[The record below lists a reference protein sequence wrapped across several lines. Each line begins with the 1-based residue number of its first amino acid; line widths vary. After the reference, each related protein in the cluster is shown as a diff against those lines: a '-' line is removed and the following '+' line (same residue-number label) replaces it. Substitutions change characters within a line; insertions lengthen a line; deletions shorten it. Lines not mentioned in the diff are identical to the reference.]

1 MVSTQRRRQ
10 PQHARAG
17 RADVRT
23 WVIGGAVALVFVKL
37 IFAMLLI
44 GSGDSAG
51 PIPVLP
57 AAEAVAQ
64 DAPAVPAPAGD
75 GAKAGQAESVD
86 NGTQVWDSKP
96 EFQWSYRLV
105 QDLRRRDEQLRTRE
119 ELLAGREDRLARLQQ
134 AVQERLAQIETVQK
148 NITAMLEETRAVE
161 NEKVKKL
168 AKVFE
173 ETPPEQA
180 GPLLSRLD
188 VDIAAELLLKMT
200 GRKAGRIWGYVDPDQ
215 AVKIS
220 KELARIQPG
229 FTMQNI
235 MGQ

>member
-1 MVSTQRRRQ
+1 MSPQQRRH
-10 PQHARAG
+10 PQHAQTG
-17 RADVRT
+17 RVDVRT
-23 WVIGGAVALVFVKL
+23 WILGGAVVLVLVKL
-37 IFAMLLI
+37 ISAVMLVGM
-44 GSGDSAG
+44 GSSAA
-51 PIPVLP
+51 PVAVLP

-64 DAPAVPAPAGD
+64 DAPQGASPAEDDGTGGPAGH
-75 GAKAGQAESVD
+75 GD

-105 QDLRRRDEQLRTRE
+105 QDLRRRDEELRARE
-119 ELLAGREDRLARLQQ
+119 ELLAGREERLARLQQ
-134 AVQERLAQIETVQK
+134 AVQDRLAQIETVQK

-229 FTMQNI
+229 FDMNEI
-235 MGQ
+235 LGQ